1 MGNLTIQSVANGLIL
16 PFRRCRHSTGLGGV
30 LDAKG
35 IFMEKS
41 YLHGGS
47 FEHGG
52 PYDFDKSTLVK
63 SNDKVIYFGYYLPH
77 WGHFLIDCL
86 GRMWPFVDTE
96 IYNKLNDYKVAYISN
111 AQEGMY
117 DNCYEFFA
125 ALGIK
130 RERII
135 HINQPTQFQE
145 VLIPDVDYTAEPG
158 RTFAPQYI
166 QLYDTVA
173 QNILK
178 KHDLKEVE
186 DKFGSI
192 EKVYFTR
199 SKLRGAKSREVGLSV
214 IDKVFR
220 NGGYNIIAPEKL
232 SLIEQVLIWNNA
244 RRIAC
249 INGTIPLNV
258 IFVTPSAG
266 HDKPLTITVLNK
278 MEHTHRNLME
288 YLSLRSNI
296 TSEFVDVQDIR
307 IKDCAI
313 GDGRGLGPFRIGITD
328 ELKAWME
335 KNDIPTASE
344 LYHENLLLKKFR
356 YGLMVLVNCPRPWLA
371 QYLPESLRSLA
382 RKFLRK

>member
-1 MGNLTIQSVANGLIL
+1 
-16 PFRRCRHSTGLGGV
+16 
-30 LDAKG
+30 
-35 IFMEKS
+35 MEKS

-52 PYDFDKSTLVK
+52 PYDFNKSTLVK
-63 SNDKVIYFGYYLPH
+63 SDDKVIYFGYFLPH

-96 IYNKLNDYKVAYISN
+96 ICNKLNNYKVAFISN
-111 AQEGMY
+111 SQEGMY

-135 HINQPTQFQE
+135 QINRPTQFQE
-145 VLIPDVDYTAEPG
+145 VLIPDVDYTAEPN
-158 RTFAPQYI
+158 RTFAPQYV

-173 QNILK
+173 KNILT
-178 KHDLKEVE
+178 KHKLKEVE
-186 DKFGSI
+186 DKFGNI

-199 SKLRGAKSREVGLSV
+199 SKFRGAKSREVGLSV
-214 IDKVFR
+214 IDKVFK

-232 SLIEQVLIWNNA
+232 SLIEQVVIWNNA
-244 RRIAC
+244 RCIAC

-258 IFVTPSAG
+258 IFVTSAHVG
-266 HDKPLTITVLNK
+266 VRGVGGCVGGVKTLILSVLNK
-278 MEHTHRNLME
+278 MNHTHRNLME
-288 YLSLRSNI
+288 YLSLRSNV
-296 TSEFVDVQDIR
+296 TCEFIDVQDIR
-307 IKDCAI
+307 IKDLAI
-313 GDGRGLGPFRIGITD
+313 GDGRGLGPFRIGISD

-335 KNDIPTASE
+335 QNDISTASE

-356 YGLMVLVNCPRPWLA
+356 YSLMVLINSPRPWLA
-371 QYLPESLRSLA
+371 QHLPESLRSFA
-382 RKFLRK
+382 RRILRK